1 MASLFDPVDDI
12 KLPDE
17 RPKKNFKPFLKW
29 GGLTLAAI
37 LLIGGGWY
45 TYDAMKPRKL
55 VEKPLPASP
64 DVLLNE
70 LKEARDG
77 IDSNTRD
84 IYARIA
90 QFNARMEMLGRK
102 QINPSQVFLQGL
114 STEEQQA
121 FDQMI
126 KDEKDPSY
134 KGVLSEV
141 VANMKKIR
149 ELQGKVGELEAKLPG
164 DGLDVKPGDTHMKM
178 AVKWLVETQKI
189 PEARAKELVA
199 RINILDTGLQK
210 GNKVHFY
217 YDPAKEFFGTWVAQ
231 GDAKSSPLAIVR
243 AREMGLIGERDKA
256 VAKATD
262 LEGKKAELEDTLA
275 RLQDEIKALEV
286 RKASLES
293 NVAQLEGER
302 NTAQEQAKA
311 VSANLE
317 TVTNSMYYEADT
329 AEKLKARGVLKTVN
343 KVDKIADVKFASSL
357 NLKQSKSITFKP
369 NQFGIDRIRDVR
381 ILPSYFREKREL
393 DLKFAD
399 DGTVE
404 VTVLDEN
411 AMRGQRVLFVVER

>member
-17 RPKKNFKPFLKW
+17 RPKKSYKGIIKI
-29 GGLTLAAI
+29 GAI
-37 LLIGGGWY
+37 VLGAIVLVGGGWW
-45 TYDAMKPRKL
+45 TYDAYKPRKL
-55 VEKPLPASP
+55 TEKPLPSSP
-64 DVLLNE
+64 DVLLTE
-70 LKEARDG
+70 LKDARDG
-77 IDSNTRD
+77 IDTNTRD

-114 STEEQQA
+114 SLEEQAA
-121 FDQMI
+121 FDQLI

-134 KGVLSEV
+134 RGVLSEV

-149 ELQGKVGELEAKLPG
+149 DLQTKVTEMEAKLPG
-164 DGLDVKPGDTHMKM
+164 DGIEVKPGDTHMKM
-178 AVKWLVETQKI
+178 AQKYLMDTHKI
-189 PEARAKELVA
+189 PEARARELA
-199 RINILDTGLQK
+199 SRINILETGLTK

-217 YDPAKEFFGTWVAQ
+217 YDPTKDFFGTWVSQ
-231 GDAKSSPLAIVR
+231 GDAKSAPLAVVR

-262 LEGKKAELEDTLA
+262 LEGKKAELEEVLA
-275 RLQDEIKALEV
+275 NLQAEIKSLEA

-302 NTAQEQAKA
+302 NTAQEQVKT
-311 VSANLE
+311 VSASLD
-317 TVTNSMYYEADT
+317 TVTNSMYYEADL
-329 AEKLKARGVLKTVN
+329 ADRLKARGVLKTVN

-357 NLKQSKSITFKP
+357 NLKQSKSITLKP

-393 DLKFAD
+393 DVKFAD

-411 AMRGQRVLFVVER
+411 AMRGQRVLFVLEQ

>member
-12 KLPDE
+12 KLPDQ
-17 RPKKNFKPFLKW
+17 RPKRSYKKILKI
-29 GGLTLAAI
+29 GAMVLGAI
-37 LLIGGGWY
+37 VLVGGGWY
-45 TYDAMKPRKL
+45 TYDVMKPRKL
-55 VEKPLPASP
+55 TEKPLPQSP
-64 DVLLNE
+64 DVLLSE

-84 IYARIA
+84 IYARIG
-90 QFNARMEMLGRK
+90 QFNDRMEMLGRK

-121 FDQMI
+121 FDQLI
-126 KDEKDPSY
+126 KEEKDPSY
-134 KGVLSEV
+134 RGVLAQV
-141 VANMKKIR
+141 VENMKKIR
-149 ELQGKVGELEAKLPG
+149 ELQTKVTEMEAKLPG
-164 DGLDVKPGDTHMKM
+164 DGIDVKPGDTHMKM
-178 AVKWLVETQKI
+178 ATKWLVETQKI
-189 PEARAKELVA
+189 PEGRAKELVA

-217 YDPAKEFFGTWVAQ
+217 YDPAKDFFGTWVSQ
-231 GDAKSSPLAIVR
+231 GEAKSSPLAIVR

-262 LEGKKAELEDTLA
+262 LEGKKAELEEILA
-275 RLQDEIKALEV
+275 NLQAEIKSLEA
-286 RKASLES
+286 RKVSLES

-302 NTAQEQAKA
+302 NVAQEQAKT

-317 TVTNSMYYEADT
+317 TVTNSMYYEADL
-329 AEKLKARGVLKTVN
+329 ADRLKARGVLKTVN
-343 KVDKIADVKFASSL
+343 KVDKIADVKFGSSL
-357 NLKQSKSITFKP
+357 NLKQSKSITFRP

-393 DLKFAD
+393 DVKFAD

-411 AMRGQRVLFVVER
+411 AMRGQRVLFVVSQ

>member
-12 KLPDE
+12 KLPDD
-17 RPKKNFKPFLKW
+17 RPKRSYKGIIKI
-29 GGLTLAAI
+29 GGIVLGAI
-37 LLIGGGWY
+37 VLVGGGWY
-45 TYDAMKPRKL
+45 TYDAYKPRKL
-55 VEKPLPASP
+55 TEKPLPASP
-64 DVLLNE
+64 DVLLSE
-70 LKEARDG
+70 LKEARDA

-84 IYARIA
+84 IYARIG
-90 QFNARMEMLGRK
+90 QFNDRMEMLGRK

-114 STEEQQA
+114 SMEEQQA
-121 FDQMI
+121 FDTLI
-126 KDEKDPSY
+126 KEEKDPSY
-134 KGVLSEV
+134 RGVLAQV
-141 VANMKKIR
+141 VENMKKIR
-149 ELQGKVGELEAKLPG
+149 ELQEKVTEMEAKLPG
-164 DGLDVKPGDTHMKM
+164 DGIEVKPGDTHMKM
-178 AVKWLVETQKI
+178 AQKYLMDTHKI
-189 PEARAKELVA
+189 PEARAKELA
-199 RINILDTGLQK
+199 SRINILETGLAK

-217 YDPAKEFFGTWVAQ
+217 YDPTKDFFGTWVSQ
-231 GDAKSSPLAIVR
+231 GDAKSSPLAVVR

-262 LEGKKAELEDTLA
+262 LEGKKAELEEVLA
-275 RLQDEIKALEV
+275 NLQAEIRSLEA

-302 NTAQEQAKA
+302 NQAQEQAKT

-317 TVTNSMYYEADT
+317 TVTNSMYYEADL
-329 AEKLKARGVLKTVN
+329 ADRLKARGVLKTVN
-343 KVDKIADVKFASSL
+343 KVDKIADVKFGSSL

-369 NQFGIDRIRDVR
+369 TQFGIDRIRDVR

-393 DLKFAD
+393 DVKFAD

>member
-12 KLPDE
+12 KLPDQ
-17 RPKKNFKPFLKW
+17 RPKRSYKKLLTV
-29 GGLTLAAI
+29 GGMVLGAI
-37 LLIGGGWY
+37 VLVGGGWY
-45 TYDAMKPRKL
+45 TYDVMKPRKL
-55 VEKPLPASP
+55 TEKPLPQSP
-64 DVLLNE
+64 DVLLSE

-84 IYARIA
+84 IYARIG
-90 QFNARMEMLGRK
+90 QFNDRMEMLGRK

-121 FDQMI
+121 FDQLI
-126 KDEKDPSY
+126 KEEKDPSY
-134 KGVLSEV
+134 RGVLAQV
-141 VANMKKIR
+141 VENMKKIR
-149 ELQGKVGELEAKLPG
+149 ELQTKVTEMEAKLPG
-164 DGLDVKPGDTHMKM
+164 DGIDVKPGDTHMKM
-178 AVKWLVETQKI
+178 ATKWLVETQKI
-189 PEARAKELVA
+189 PEGRAKELVA

-217 YDPAKEFFGTWVAQ
+217 YDPAKDFFGTWVSQ
-231 GDAKSSPLAIVR
+231 GEAKSSPLAIVR

-262 LEGKKAELEDTLA
+262 LEGKKAELEEILA
-275 RLQDEIKALEV
+275 NLQAEIKSLES

-302 NTAQEQAKA
+302 NVAQEQAKT

-317 TVTNSMYYEADT
+317 TVTNSMYYEADL
-329 AEKLKARGVLKTVN
+329 ADRLKARGVLKTVN
-343 KVDKIADVKFASSL
+343 KVDKIADVKFGSSL
-357 NLKQSKSITFKP
+357 NLKLSKSITFKP
-369 NQFGIDRIRDVR
+369 VQFGIDRIRDVR

-393 DLKFAD
+393 DVKFAD

-411 AMRGQRVLFVVER
+411 AMRGQRVLFVVSQ

>member
-17 RPKKNFKPFLKW
+17 RPKKSYKGVIKW
-29 GGLTLAAI
+29 GSIVLAAI
-37 LLIGGGWY
+37 VLVGGGWY
-45 TYDAMKPRKL
+45 TYEAYKPRKL
-55 VEKPLPASP
+55 TEMPLPSSP

-77 IDSNTRD
+77 IDTNTRD

-90 QFNARMEMLGRK
+90 QFNTRMEMLGRK

-114 STEEQQA
+114 SLEEQQA
-121 FDQMI
+121 FDTLI
-126 KDEKDPSY
+126 KEEKDPSY
-134 KGVLSEV
+134 RGVLSEV

-149 ELQGKVGELEAKLPG
+149 ELQGKVTEMEAKLPG
-164 DGLDVKPGDTHMKM
+164 EGIEVKPGDTHMKM
-178 AVKWLVETQKI
+178 AQKWLMDTHKI
-189 PEARAKELVA
+189 PEGRAKELA
-199 RINILDTGLQK
+199 SRINILETGLTK

-217 YDPAKEFFGTWVAQ
+217 YDPTKDFFGTWVSQ
-231 GDAKSSPLAIVR
+231 GDAKSAPLAVVR

-262 LEGKKAELEDTLA
+262 LEGKKAELEDVLA
-275 RLQDEIKALEV
+275 NLQEEIRGLEA

-302 NTAQEQAKA
+302 NQAQEQAKT

-329 AEKLKARGVLKTVN
+329 ASRLKARGVLKTVN
-343 KVDKIADVKFASSL
+343 KVDKIADVKFGSSL
-357 NLKQSKSITFKP
+357 NLKQSKSITLKP

-393 DLKFAD
+393 DVKFGD

-411 AMRGQRVLFVVER
+411 AMRGQRVLFVVEQ

>member
-17 RPKKNFKPFLKW
+17 RPKKSYKGIIKW
-29 GGLTLAAI
+29 GSIVLGAI
-37 LLIGGGWY
+37 VLVGGGWY
-45 TYDAMKPRKL
+45 TWEVNKPRKL
-55 VEKPLPASP
+55 VEKPLPNSP

-77 IDSNTRD
+77 IDTNTRD

-114 STEEQQA
+114 SVEEQQA
-121 FDQMI
+121 FDTLI
-126 KDEKDPSY
+126 KEEKDPSY
-134 KGVLSEV
+134 RGVLSEV

-149 ELQGKVGELEAKLPG
+149 DLQTKVTEMEAKLPG
-164 DGLDVKPGDTHMKM
+164 DGIEVKPGDTHMKM
-178 AVKWLVETQKI
+178 AQKWLMDTHKI
-189 PEARAKELVA
+189 PEGRAKELA
-199 RINILDTGLQK
+199 SRINILETGLTK

-217 YDPAKEFFGTWVAQ
+217 YDPTKDFFGTWVSQ
-231 GDAKSSPLAIVR
+231 GDAKSAPLAVVR

-262 LEGKKAELEDTLA
+262 LEGKKAELEDVLA
-275 RLQDEIKALEV
+275 NLQEEIKGLEA
-286 RKASLES
+286 RKAALES

-302 NTAQEQAKA
+302 NQAQEQAKT

-317 TVTNSMYYEADT
+317 TVTNSMYYEADL
-329 AEKLKARGVLKTVN
+329 ADRLKARGVLKTVN
-343 KVDKIADVKFASSL
+343 KVDKIADVKFGSSL
-357 NLKQSKSITFKP
+357 NLKQSKSITLKP
-369 NQFGIDRIRDVR
+369 NQFGISRIRDVR

-393 DLKFAD
+393 DVKFGD

-411 AMRGQRVLFVVER
+411 AMRGQRVLFVLEQ

>member
-12 KLPDE
+12 KLPDQ
-17 RPKKNFKPFLKW
+17 RPKRSYKKILKI
-29 GGLTLAAI
+29 GAMVLGAI
-37 LLIGGGWY
+37 VLVGGGWY
-45 TYDAMKPRKL
+45 TYDVMKPRKL
-55 VEKPLPASP
+55 TEKPLPQSP
-64 DVLLNE
+64 DVLLSE

-84 IYARIA
+84 IYARIG
-90 QFNARMEMLGRK
+90 QFNDRMEMLGRK

-121 FDQMI
+121 FDQLI
-126 KDEKDPSY
+126 KEEKDPSY
-134 KGVLSEV
+134 RGVLAQV
-141 VANMKKIR
+141 VENMKKIR
-149 ELQGKVGELEAKLPG
+149 ELQTKVTEMEAKLPG
-164 DGLDVKPGDTHMKM
+164 DGIDVKPGDTHMKM
-178 AVKWLVETQKI
+178 ATKWLVETQKI
-189 PEARAKELVA
+189 PEGRAKELVA

-217 YDPAKEFFGTWVAQ
+217 YDPAKDFFGTWVSQ

-262 LEGKKAELEDTLA
+262 LEGKKAELEEILA
-275 RLQDEIKALEV
+275 NLQAEIKSLEA
-286 RKASLES
+286 RKVSLES

-302 NTAQEQAKA
+302 NVAQEQAKT

-317 TVTNSMYYEADT
+317 TVTNSMYYEADL
-329 AEKLKARGVLKTVN
+329 ADRLKARGVLKTVN
-343 KVDKIADVKFASSL
+343 KVDKIADVKFGSSL
-357 NLKQSKSITFKP
+357 NLKQSKSITFRP

-393 DLKFAD
+393 DVKFAD

-411 AMRGQRVLFVVER
+411 AMRGQRVLFVVSQ

>member
-12 KLPDE
+12 KLPDQ
-17 RPKKNFKPFLKW
+17 RPKKNWKPFLKW
-29 GGLTLAAI
+29 GGVALGVLI
-37 LLIGGGWY
+37 LVGGGWY
-45 TYDAMKPRKL
+45 TYDVMKPRKL
-55 VEKPLPASP
+55 TEKPLPQSP
-64 DVLLNE
+64 DVLLTE

-77 IDSNTRD
+77 IDTNTRD

-90 QFNARMEMLGRK
+90 QFNDRMEMLGRK
-102 QINPSQVFLQGL
+102 QINPSQIFLQGL
-114 STEEQQA
+114 SSEEQQA

-126 KDEKDPSY
+126 KDEKDPTY
-134 KGVLSEV
+134 KGVLSQV
-141 VANMKKIR
+141 VENMKKIR
-149 ELQGKVGELEAKLPG
+149 ELQGKVTDLEAKLPG
-164 DGLDVKPGDTHMKM
+164 DGVDVKPGDTHLKM
-178 AVKWLVETQKI
+178 AQKWLMDTQHI
-189 PEARAKELVA
+189 PEGRAKELVA
-199 RINILDTGLQK
+199 RINIMDTGLQK

-217 YDPAKEFFGTWVAQ
+217 YDPAKDFFGTWVAQ

-262 LEGKKAELEDTLA
+262 LEGKKAELEGVLA
-275 RLQDEIKALEV
+275 DLQAEIKALET

-302 NTAQEQAKA
+302 NAAQEQAKT

-329 AEKLKARGVLKTVN
+329 ADKLKARGVLRTVN

-357 NLKQSKSITFKP
+357 NLKQSKSITLKP
-369 NQFGIDRIRDVR
+369 NQFGISRIRDVR

-393 DLKFAD
+393 DVKFAE

-411 AMRGQRVLFVVER
+411 AMRGQRVLFVVEQ